1 MSSRYNGRRIRNT
14 SDRIYK
20 KLLKDRD
27 VKHIRHHTTPR
38 LSHPTLEE
46 REELTEHVHVWST
59 GDRFY
64 KLAHKHYGDSRYWW
78 IIAWWNLRPTEGHVS
93 LGEGVRIPGPLNQV
107 QAVLRRRRESGS
119 Y

>member
-1 MSSRYNGRRIRNT
+1 MSSRYNGRRTRNT
-14 SDRIYK
+14 SDKIYK

-38 LSHPTLEE
+38 LAHPTLEE
-46 REELTEHVHVWST
+46 REGMTEHVHIWTT

-78 IIAWWNLRPTEGHVS
+78 VIAWWNLRPTEGHVV
-93 LGEGVRIPGPLNQV
+93 LGEGIRIPGPLNQV
-107 QAVLRRRRESGS
+107 QSILRHRGQSEG